1 MIGSVVN
8 IDFEDFTE
16 GFPAF
21 LAIIV
26 MPLTYSIGDGL
37 MFGIIAYAV
46 TKLLSRRA
54 KEVSPVVYILAI
66 LFTLRLIF
74 M

>member
-1 MIGSVVN
+1 VN